1 MRKFIV
7 AACAIAL
14 AFAWSGVPAFAAD
27 ESVKDKAKDKMDT
40 AKEKV
45 GNAWDKTK
53 EKAVEA
59 KDKVKEKV
67 SGKKDKGG
75 YHGIIFVVNAV
86 PTTPPYVE
94 EVTAGSPA
102 AAAKLKADDL
112 IVYVDG
118 NLIGSIKGFLVA
130 AQLPEHQGGVVP
142 DGGHLGIKPGS
153 SFVSSK
159 SLLIVLKVIVDVA
172 FAVPGRCKVGVEVQ
186 RIVVGTQCL
195 VIAVQLTEDTGL
207 SVPGRDIT
215 RV

>member
-1 MRKFIV
+1 RPAGVGLAICLPQRRALPMRKFIV

-75 YHGIIFVVNAV
+75 QPMAGKDDVRTAHQPRQDKASTPA
-86 PTTPPYVE
+86 PTT
-94 EVTAGSPA
+94 A
-102 AAAKLKADDL
+102 
-112 IVYVDG
+112 
-118 NLIGSIKGFLVA
+118 
-130 AQLPEHQGGVVP
+130 
-142 DGGHLGIKPGS
+142 
-153 SFVSSK
+153 
-159 SLLIVLKVIVDVA
+159 
-172 FAVPGRCKVGVEVQ
+172 
-186 RIVVGTQCL
+186 
-195 VIAVQLTEDTGL
+195 
-207 SVPGRDIT
+207 T
-215 RV
+215 RAPTT

>member
-75 YHGIIFVVNAV
+75 QPMAGKDDVR
-86 PTTPPYVE
+86 
-94 EVTAGSPA
+94 TAQQA
-102 AAAKLKADDL
+102 LQD
-112 IVYVDG
+112 
-118 NLIGSIKGFLVA
+118 KGFNPGPIDGIMGPHTKA
-130 AQLPEHQGGVVP
+130 AISDL
-142 DGGHLGIKPGS
+142 
-153 SFVSSK
+153 
-159 SLLIVLKVIVDVA
+159 
-172 FAVPGRCKVGVEVQ
+172 
-186 RIVVGTQCL
+186 
-195 VIAVQLTEDTGL
+195 
-207 SVPGRDIT
+207 
-215 RV
+215 

>member
-75 YHGIIFVVNAV
+75 QPTAGKDDVRTAQQALQDKGFNPGPIDGIMGPRTKAALSDFQTKENMKVTGSLDKETKAKLMTASGSSSTSTTSSTSSTTTS
-86 PTTPPYVE
+86 PSASPSASTPATGPSTPPA
-94 EVTAGSPA
+94 TTGPA
-102 AAAKLKADDL
+102 SDTSATPKK
-112 IVYVDG
+112 
-118 NLIGSIKGFLVA
+118 
-130 AQLPEHQGGVVP
+130 Q
-142 DGGHLGIKPGS
+142 
-153 SFVSSK
+153 SK
-159 SLLIVLKVIVDVA
+159 
-172 FAVPGRCKVGVEVQ
+172 
-186 RIVVGTQCL
+186 
-195 VIAVQLTEDTGL
+195 
-207 SVPGRDIT
+207 
-215 RV
+215 